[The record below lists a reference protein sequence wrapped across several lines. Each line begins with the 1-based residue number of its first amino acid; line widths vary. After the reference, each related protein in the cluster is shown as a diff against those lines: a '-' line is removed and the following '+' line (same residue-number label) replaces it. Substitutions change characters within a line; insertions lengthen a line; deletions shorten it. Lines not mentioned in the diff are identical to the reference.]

1 MPGGDH
7 LHVPY
12 ADLARPPITL
22 WEHRHAVRVLRVEG
36 HKTID
41 EQAIFAA
48 IAAQRRVVADAY
60 AESRPPVHTLVPGR
74 PTDWIG
80 CETLDLGELLA
91 VLEPAAGEWLATE
104 AAGVGGTFATAT
116 ALALDWVR
124 MVRAAGSAAPHE
136 GGAST
141 GIWSSIPLVDHA
153 VRHELEDWEEQ
164 QLERALDALATAKQA
179 CIKAG
184 AIYNWGS

>member
-1 MPGGDH
+1 MNALATREAPPGTRPVH
-7 LHVPY
+7 LLF
-12 ADLARPPITL
+12 ALLASC
-22 WEHRHAVRVLRVEG
+22 ASVLEVLSG
-36 HKTID
+36 
-41 EQAIFAA
+41 
-48 IAAQRRVVADAY
+48 
-60 AESRPPVHTLVPGR
+60 RPPVHTLVPGR

-80 CETLDLGELLA
+80 CETPDLGELLA

-116 ALALDWVR
+116 ALALDWLR

-136 GGAST
+136 WGAST
-141 GIWSSIPLVDHA
+141 GIWPSIPLVDHA

-164 QLERALDALATAKQA
+164 QLEQALVALATAKQA